1 MISNKV
7 IKTLEY
13 DKIAE
18 KVSSFAVLATSKR
31 KILEDEF
38 HLDYQTVK
46 YLLDKT
52 NEAYNLYLNGV
63 KGVIFF
69 DEIEDELNLAEKL
82 STLTPSALLK
92 VARLLRSSRIT
103 SQEIIEFSNDK
114 PILYDIACRIF
125 FDNYVENDIFSKIVN
140 EDDVSDNASEKLYS
154 IRKNIKRIN
163 ERIRER
169 ICSR

>member
-1 MISNKV
+1 MISDKV

-18 KVSSFAVLATSKR
+18 KISSFAVLSTSKR
-31 KILEDEF
+31 KILSDKFNLSYENA
-38 HLDYQTVK
+38 K

-52 NEAYNLYLNGV
+52 NEAYNLYINGV
-63 KGVIFF
+63 KGVVYF

-82 STLTPSALLK
+82 STLTPSSLLK

-125 FDNYVENDIFSKIVN
+125 FDNYVENEIFSKIVN
-140 EDDVSDNASEKLYS
+140 ED
-154 IRKNIKRIN
+154 
-163 ERIRER
+163 
-169 ICSR
+169 